1 MNCCNNAAKY
11 RLQRILT
18 NKVHD
23 QEAVFCFT
31 VGLKPPIMLPMKKS
45 LSHLPKHKQDELAV
59 VVETIREKVDQLE
72 MIVLFGSY
80 ARGNWVEDIYTE
92 GHSTYEYK
100 SDFDILA
107 VTATESAAHTTGL
120 WRKVKTAIKQKRLDT
135 PVTLIVHD
143 IGFLNSR
150 IKKGQYFFSDIKKEG
165 IMLYDSGNFQLEEEK
180 PLSPKERAGQ
190 AKADFEQW
198 FKTAKESY
206 RSHELNFDEGQYKK
220 SAFELHQATE
230 ALYSCIELVFSNYKP
245 KSHDLDELGHLAADH
260 DPAFITA
267 FPRNTD
273 DQKKCFELLNDAYV
287 KARYDKDYKITKE
300 QLEYLAER
308 VKVLQQLTNK
318 ICTKKIESF
327 AN

>member
-11 RLQRILT
+11 SLQTVLT
-18 NKVHD
+18 NQVRD
-23 QEAVFCFT
+23 RERLFCFT
-31 VGLKPPIMLPMKKS
+31 VGLKPAIMLPMKKS
-45 LSHLPKHKQDELAV
+45 LAHLPKEKQDQLAL
-59 VVETIREKVDQLE
+59 VVETIREKVAQLE
-72 MIVLFGSY
+72 MIILFGSY
-80 ARGNWVEDIYTE
+80 ARGSWVEDIYTE
-92 GHSTYEYK
+92 GHNTYEYK

-120 WRKVKTAIKQKRLDT
+120 WRKVKTALKQKSLDT

-143 IGFLNSR
+143 IGFLNR
-150 IKKGQYFFSDIKKEG
+150 KIKKGQYFFSDIKKEG

-198 FKTAKESY
+198 FETAEDSLKTYELTFESN
-206 RSHELNFDEGQYKK
+206 LYKK
-220 SAFELHQATE
+220 AAFELHQATE

-273 DQKKCFELLNDAYV
+273 AQKKCFELLNDAYV
-287 KARYDKDYKITKE
+287 KARYDKDYKITKG

-318 ICTKKIESF
+318 ICTKKIQSF